1 MRTKEFTVIVGRKE
15 SKGYNS
21 REFRLSRTFEL
32 GEEEEVS
39 DGEIQGLTAELSR
52 IVDELHDQQAQN
64 QQHKTWP
71 KPPTARKD

>member
-1 MRTKEFTVIVGRKE
+1 MRTKEFTISVGRKE
-15 SKGYNS
+15 SKNYNVQ
-21 REFRLSRTFEL
+21 EFHLARTFEL
-32 GEEEEVS
+32 GEGEEVS
-39 DGEIQGLTAELSR
+39 DDEIQGLTVELSR